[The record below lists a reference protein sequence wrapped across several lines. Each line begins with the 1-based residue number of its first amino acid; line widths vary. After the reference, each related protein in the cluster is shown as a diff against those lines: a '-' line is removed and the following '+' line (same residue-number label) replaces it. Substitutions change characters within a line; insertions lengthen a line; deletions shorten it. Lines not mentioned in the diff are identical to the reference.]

1 MQSRI
6 ARFLRLSLFLAL
18 LAAGAAAQDAPT
30 VTITPES
37 GEAESAVFIIEID
50 GLLPDTRYTV
60 EILFA
65 GAVVF
70 SSEEDSDQA
79 GHIPYPISSTE
90 GDAPGVYTLQALL
103 DGELIASGEF
113 TLTAAAPAADQG
125 DFLGDVTVSPETVPF
140 GKAQRLLIAEL
151 VPQTQYTVELTA
163 RETSQVA
170 YRRSHIS
177 DQAGIIDIEIFA
189 EEGDAP
195 GLHAIAVYDEA
206 GELIAAGILTILP
219 QPARDV
225 SVALSPDAVEAG
237 GSVDIAL
244 GGLAAF
250 DSVTAQ
256 ITSADDVLID
266 AVLARASSNGEA
278 MLSFTAPADLAAGEY
293 TVDIFVEGARLAS
306 AMLSIGRVALAESSV
321 NVAVAPPRGPIGALH
336 QIAIHGLAPGQA
348 YRLIILDPSGAEEFS
363 AARQADAAGEF
374 SVTISSTDEDDTGVY
389 TVEIRAADGG
399 ELLAAATFEIAAA
412 EDAMEAGP
420 AAPSAEDAPA
430 IASIEPQSAVIG
442 SSHLVTVRNLGANET
457 IAIDVVFAG
466 ASVYT
471 TEKSADANGVAA
483 LELVT
488 SESDQPGD
496 YLINIR
502 RASGNQ
508 PAVILTATAQAAAA
522 RASTRGG
529 DQQVISGS
537 LVGGAAEVQFD
548 GAAGQYA
555 LVRVA
560 SEDFDPAAALI
571 DRDNVELAYNDDSR
585 GQKDAIIGPL
595 RLPYS
600 GAYEL
605 AISAAPLMMPQGA
618 ESGDFT
624 VSITP
629 VALAPIAFD
638 AEASF
643 TLSGDMPA
651 LYYALPVQTGDS
663 LAITIDSG
671 GALDTLLQVVSPSG
685 EEHAFD
691 DDSGSGF
698 DAELS
703 SLIFDRAGTYV
714 LVISTFERGA
724 SGAGTV
730 AVSRNPV
737 HSLDDGDVLIR
748 LNDKAI
754 RDLVVFDAEE
764 DELLILNLEVVAGHV
779 EDLYV
784 TATIDGMEVM
794 SYSTMGLPDELP
806 LAFVTP
812 MSGAVVVTLE
822 KFGFDDGIT
831 LDVSLERP

>member
-18 LAAGAAAQDAPT
+18 LAAGAAAQDAPI

-278 MLSFTAPADLAAGEY
+278 MLSFTAPAGLAAGEY

-336 QIAIHGLAPGQA
+336 QIAIHGLAPSQA

-420 AAPSAEDAPA
+420 ATPSAEDAPA

-548 GAAGQYA
+548 GEAGQYA

-754 RDLVVFDAEE
+754 RDLVVFRRRRGRAAHPQSGGGGRPCGRP
-764 DELLILNLEVVAGHV
+764 LR
-779 EDLYV
+779 
-784 TATIDGMEVM
+784 DG
-794 SYSTMGLPDELP
+794 
-806 LAFVTP
+806 
-812 MSGAVVVTLE
+812 
-822 KFGFDDGIT
+822 DD
-831 LDVSLERP
+831 